1 MQDFILDDS
10 DDLAFEFGD
19 LAIGRSD
26 EQHQK
31 HILIANKGEYK
42 QYPELGVSIAEMLN
56 NDTYSAVLI
65 EAKKNLEYDGMKI
78 NDISL
83 SEDGKLLIDGE
94 YN

>member
-10 DDLAFEFGD
+10 GDLAFENGD

>member
-10 DDLAFEFGD
+10 DDLAFENGD